1 MQLKQYQT
9 DTLDTLR
16 RFFEQARIAGPKAAY
31 EAIAAEPEQAA
42 RIGRYAGAYAPL
54 AELPGVPY
62 VCLRLPTGGGKTLLA
77 AHAVA
82 VGRDAWIEKDHPLV
96 LWLVPSNTIRL
107 QTVETLKDAGH
118 PYRQA
123 LNEAFD
129 GRVRVFDI
137 IDFTHIRPHDLR
149 DHCCIV
155 VGTIQTLRV
164 SNTEG
169 RKVYT
174 HHEDLEPHFSA
185 LPKTAPGLETLD
197 NGRVKFSFANL
208 MHVHRPLMIV
218 DEAHNAVTGLTREM
232 QKRVNPSAIIE
243 FSATPRRDS
252 NILYSVTALE
262 IKRAQMIKLPI
273 MLFEHNT
280 WQNAVNAAIAARASL
295 AEKAKDDPGHIR
307 PLVLFQA
314 QPKNQEVTVKALKE
328 YLVEVERIPENRI
341 AIATGVQRELDGLN
355 LFDPHCPIEYV
366 VTVEALKEGWDC
378 SFAYVFCSVSRIRSA
393 VDVEQLLGRVLRMPY
408 AARRKATE
416 LNKAYAFLSEPDFG
430 QAARALVDKL
440 VAMGFEED
448 EARESI
454 EPAQP
459 GLGFDEEND
468 LSGSKEPA
476 EPTVICTVPATPET
490 LEALAEAERH
500 GATVRETADG
510 QVEIGVAGPVD
521 VNLERVIYAIVP
533 ETGHSE
539 ISDAIETYRKTVLN
553 RLSPAERGETFSIP
567 RLMTKIQGELAFAD
581 TDVFMEFH
589 DWSLLNHP
597 ARLDEHEFTVRE
609 TVHGFEIDLDGNHL
623 TYRFAGEQEQLSL
636 NVDVEGWTQEA
647 LVLWLDRQVRQPDVG
662 QAERV
667 KWLSGLAT
675 YLINSR
681 GLHVTALMRCKY
693 ILARRIRDKIDAIRR
708 EERSSAYQARLFA
721 PEAKPE
727 VSFDTGFVFRD
738 GMYKGERL
746 YRGQWQPSK
755 HFLGSHA
762 LPAFDGAD
770 DGEEIQ
776 CARTLDSLPQVRF
789 WLRNVARHRDSF
801 WLPTAT
807 DKFYPDFVAQ
817 LEDDRLLV
825 VEYKGAHIADSSD
838 TGEKRAIGELWQRAS
853 HGKGVFVL
861 VEKSVNGKDM
871 RQQLLD
877 GIGSKSNP
885 LLTAEPERS

>member
-9 DTLDTLR
+9 DTLNTLR

-42 RIGRYAGAYAPL
+42 RIGRYAGEYAPL
-54 AELPGVPY
+54 AELQAVPY

-77 AHAVA
+77 AHSIAIA
-82 VGRDAWIEKDHPLV
+82 RDAWVEKDYPLV
-96 LWLVPSNTIRL
+96 VWLVPTDKIRQ
-107 QTVETLKDAGH
+107 QTAEALKH
-118 PYRQA
+118 SRHSYRQT
-123 LNEAFD
+123 LDEAFD

-137 IDFTHIRPHDLR
+137 ADFTHIRPHDIR
-149 DHCCIV
+149 GHCCIV

-164 SNTEG
+164 TNTSG
-169 RKVYT
+169 RKVYA
-174 HHEDLEPHFSA
+174 HNENLEPHFSGVRV
-185 LPKTAPGLETLD
+185 TAQGLEKSASGT
-197 NGRVKFSFANL
+197 VKFSFANL

-232 QKRVNPSAIIE
+232 QARLNPSAIIE
-243 FSATPRRDS
+243 FTATPKPRS
-252 NILYSVTALE
+252 NILHSVP
-262 IKRAQMIKLPI
+262 AQELKQAEMIKLPI
-273 MLFEHNT
+273 MLTEHT
-280 WQNAVNAAIAARASL
+280 SWQNAVNEAIAARASL
-295 AEKAKDDPGHIR
+295 DKTAKEDSDYIR
-307 PLVLFQA
+307 PIVLFQA
-314 QPKNQEVTVKALKE
+314 QPKNEEVTVAVLKKH
-328 YLVEVERIPENRI
+328 LLEVENVPEA
-341 AIATGVQRELDGLN
+341 AIAVATGDMRELDGID
-355 LFDPHCPIEYV
+355 LFDSRCSIEYV
-366 VTVEALKEGWDC
+366 ITIEALKEGWDC
-378 SFAYVFCSVSRIRSA
+378 SFAYVFCSVSRIQSA
-393 VDVEQLLGRVLRMPY
+393 VDVEQILGRVLRMPY
-408 AARRKATE
+408 ATRRKAAE
-416 LNKAYAFLSEPDFG
+416 LNRAYAFLSEPSTG
-430 QAARALVDKL
+430 MAARSLVDKL

-448 EARESI
+448 EARDNV
-454 EPAQP
+454 EPVRSELDDDGLFPPEEFRQP
-459 GLGFDEEND
+459 TFRHIL
-468 LSGSKEPA
+468 
-476 EPTVICTVPATPET
+476 TATPEVVAALEKIQLAGLTVSSTEGDVIEIAVTGRTSDT
-490 LEALAEAERH
+490 LAEAYSQLSPTEREALAEVFA
-500 GATVRETADG
+500 
-510 QVEIGVAGPVD
+510 QYQ
-521 VNLERVIYAIVP
+521 LEA
-533 ETGHSE
+533 
-539 ISDAIETYRKTVLN
+539 KL
-553 RLSPAERGETFSIP
+553 RLSPAERGETFKVP
-567 RLMTKIQGELAFAD
+567 RLMTQIQGELALAD
-581 TDVFMEFH
+581 TDVFMESH
-589 DWSLLNHP
+589 DWSLLNHS
-597 ARLDEHEFTVRE
+597 AKLDKHELAIHE
-609 TVHGFEIDLDGNHL
+609 TAHGFEIDLDGNRL
-623 TYRFAGEQEQLSL
+623 VYRSSGEQEQLSL